1 MLKIIEVSINFIF
14 FGIFIALTIMS
25 FKLSFSIRRK
35 LKKSGRGRVVI
46 LNVDW
51 KSAIEDSYKL
61 SFSTA
66 IATLLSALIFSY
78 YFIKSLLF
86 LICK

>member
-1 MLKIIEVSINFIF
+1 MVGIIEIVINLIF
-14 FGIFIALTIMS
+14 LGIFSALSILS
-25 FKLSFSIRRK
+25 FKLSLGIKNK
-35 LKKSGRGRVVI
+35 LKKVGGGKVII

-66 IATLLSALIFSY
+66 IATLFSALIFLY
-78 YFIKSLLF
+78 YFIKSLILF
-86 LICK
+86 GWY